1 MSRKPDPSALLL
13 DHPVFPV
20 AVSGS
25 NDIEPDLN
33 GTVAIASL
41 SRSDRRRAAL
51 QLLAAAA
58 LAAEFDCWTGRR
70 AVLGARARRSS
81 SGCRVLL
88 GCFPRPAGRL
98 HALLG
103 GGDRAL
109 EIERDAIIEAVAEV
123 TALPV
128 GDLVPDRNRGFF
140 LEGALG
146 RLLESFDHP
155 IDRILGRSL
164 WAYRWAVPELPEEG
178 EIVYWKVADE
188 TIGRRLGGALWA
200 ALDRAGRRPVLAH
213 NGATF
218 RVDGSERVLV
228 MVGRHSEDLLAGVD
242 AWAAR
247 DGRAAVV
254 IGAFPPGWDPP
265 IPTTVGD
272 GECGACLAVTGV
284 ALDTALRVI
293 DERRGRFDPWNDADR
308 RALTEAACRGFEPRT
323 VSRRSG
329 RNVDPVFRVL
339 SLVPDG
345 LDRNTLQDLSGVDE
359 GVLVRKAGE
368 GTVVVDG
375 EHWRLPLPPRLE
387 KDSLHRD
394 IALSI
399 PEDDPRRFLHL
410 ALSGGRED
418 ELLEWARS
426 ELDALR
432 YESVREIL
440 GPVGS
445 GVLGP
450 AVDAVKAEAYLSG
463 LDLSGVRTIIERM
476 ESQDAEPWRL
486 WLEMEDHED
495 AWIVPDVDLRNILG
509 RAPRVVAEFV
519 IHRMR
524 SAVRG
529 GPAVSPESVT
539 LLDRSIEH
547 LRGDLS
553 RWYRILRAAVG
564 EPERFEDSEWI
575 GDMTSGS
582 RRLAR
587 LAAHKRALLLTLHGK
602 EDEARRVLEELSGV
616 VRSPGRLG
624 SIFFDLGNVSR
635 DPVHEV
641 SCLLRAHRLLE
652 AAGFRFKTRNILF
665 NLAMVD
671 IERLRLERASTRLRA
686 CRREKDP
693 LHRIGEGMLA
703 AGRGRL
709 DELEAI
715 AASLPKDVDEPRI
728 REGCHLIAGLSAL
741 FDGRFGPA
749 RDELT
754 EAGSDGGPWL
764 DLLDGAE
771 GKSAGARQGDDPWKV
786 RAAASS
792 VQAVRAGENVRTDVP
807 EKATPGWAFRMAL
820 ADAVLP
826 NDDWMPS
833 ATREVVSRFLFDAG
847 MDGWAERVQGRGRRD
862 LGSFLSAAD
871 RILAA
876 GSLQG
881 PSASDWESLCRSLGL
896 TGLEIRREGD
906 GDPVWRWGDG
916 PAKRPGR
923 SSGAILVPLGGRPNS
938 EAAWSLLERIIE
950 PMVTIDDAENDGD
963 VDNFGI
969 AGKGPAVVRLREDIR
984 RFAPS
989 RLTVLLAGE
998 TGVGKGLAAEAI
1010 HVLSGRKG
1018 RFVTVNVAAVA
1029 ASLFEAELYGVV
1041 KGAFTGADRDRPGLA
1056 EEADG
1061 GTLFLDEIGDLD
1073 LSLQVKLLRFL
1084 DSGEVRRVGSGRS
1097 RVVDVRVVAA
1107 THRDLEAM
1115 VEKGSFRQD
1124 LYYRMGSARILV
1136 PPLRERGEDVLIL
1149 RDLFARRAVRTQNL
1163 SPVRWSREA
1172 DEAFLSHRWP
1182 GNVRE
1187 LSRAVE
1193 IAMLQ
1198 TDSGVVRPEHLPAGL
1213 GADGAGV
1220 AVRRW
1225 DAAHRELRIELI
1237 RTALERNGGN
1247 RAATARELGLSRQTL
1262 LYHMRQL
1269 GIE

>member
-1 MSRKPDPSALLL
+1 MSRKLDPSALLL

-20 AVSGS
+20 AASGS
-25 NDIEPDLN
+25 NDIEPDLG
-33 GTVAIASL
+33 GTIAIASL
-41 SRSDRRRAAL
+41 SHTDRRRAAL
-51 QLLAAAA
+51 QLVAAAA

-81 SGCRVLL
+81 SGSTVLL
-88 GCFPRPAGRL
+88 GGFPRPSGRL

-109 EIERDAIIEAVAEV
+109 EIERDAIIDAVAEV

-128 GDLVPDRNRGFF
+128 GDLVPDHDRGFF
-140 LEGALG
+140 LEGALN
-146 RLLESFDHP
+146 RLLESFDRP
-155 IDRILGRSL
+155 LDRTLGRCL
-164 WAYRWAVPELPEEG
+164 WAFRWAVPELPEDG

-213 NGATF
+213 DGATF
-218 RVDGSERVLV
+218 RVDGSEQVLV
-228 MVGRHSEDLLAGVD
+228 MVGRHTEDLLAGVD

-265 IPTTVGD
+265 VPTPFGAVD
-272 GECGACLAVTGV
+272 CGACLAVTGV
-284 ALDTALRVI
+284 ALDTALRVV

-323 VSRRSG
+323 VSRRTG
-329 RNVDPVFRVL
+329 KNVDPVFRVL
-339 SLVPDG
+339 SLVPGG
-345 LDRNTLQDLSGVDE
+345 LDRGTLKDLSGVDE
-359 GVLVRKAGE
+359 GVLVRKVAE

-375 EHWRLPLPPRLE
+375 ERWRLPVPPRLE
-387 KDSLHRD
+387 RDPLHRD
-394 IALSI
+394 IARSI
-399 PEDDPRRFLHL
+399 PEGDPRRFLHL
-410 ALSGGRED
+410 ALADGGED
-418 ELLEWARS
+418 ELFEWARL
-426 ELDALR
+426 ELDGLR
-432 YESVREIL
+432 YESVRQVL
-440 GPVGS
+440 GPLGT
-445 GVLGP
+445 GVLGS
-450 AVDAVKAEAYLSG
+450 AVDSLKAEAFLSG
-463 LDLSGVRTIIERM
+463 LDLSGARTVIDRM
-476 ESQDAEPWRL
+476 DSPDAEPWRL

-495 AWIVPDVDLRNILG
+495 VWVVPDVDLENLLN
-509 RAPRVVAEFV
+509 RAPRVVAEIV

-524 SAVRG
+524 FATRG

-602 EDEARRVLEELSGV
+602 EDEARRVLEELSRA

-624 SIFFDLGNVSR
+624 RIFFDLGNVSR
-635 DPVHEV
+635 DPVQEV
-641 SCLLRAHRLLE
+641 NCLLRAHRLLE

-671 IERLRLERASTRLRA
+671 LERLRLERASARLKA
-686 CRREKDP
+686 CRRENDP

-703 AGRGRL
+703 VARGRL
-709 DELEAI
+709 GELEVI
-715 AASLPKDVDEPRI
+715 AGELPAGVDEPRI
-728 REGCHLIAGLSAL
+728 REGRHLIKGLSAL
-741 FDGRFGPA
+741 FDGRFVPA
-749 RDELT
+749 RKELT
-754 EAGSDGGPWL
+754 GAGSDAGPWL

-771 GKSAGARQGDDPWKV
+771 GKPTRDHGGDDPWEV
-786 RAAASS
+786 RTAAA
-792 VQAVRAGENVRTDVP
+792 AVRAVRTAGRPNIEIPDKP
-807 EKATPGWAFRMAL
+807 SASWAFGLAL
-820 ADAVLP
+820 ADSVLP
-826 NDDWMPS
+826 NDAWMPP
-833 ATREVVSRFLFDAG
+833 AIREVVSRYLFDAG
-847 MDGWAERVQGRGRRD
+847 MDGWAERVRGRARRN
-862 LGSFLSAAD
+862 LEPFLSAAD
-871 RILAA
+871 RILTA

-896 TGLEIRREGD
+896 TGLEIRGDGD
-906 GDPVWRWGDG
+906 GDPVWRWGEGEAEG
-916 PAKRPGR
+916 PRR
-923 SSGAILVPLGGRPNS
+923 SSGRALIPLGGRPNS
-938 EAAWSLLERIIE
+938 AAAWSLLERIIE
-950 PMVTIDDAENDGD
+950 PMTTIDDSRDDGDAENL
-963 VDNFGI
+963 GI
-969 AGKGPAVVRLREDIR
+969 AGKGPAVVRLREEIR